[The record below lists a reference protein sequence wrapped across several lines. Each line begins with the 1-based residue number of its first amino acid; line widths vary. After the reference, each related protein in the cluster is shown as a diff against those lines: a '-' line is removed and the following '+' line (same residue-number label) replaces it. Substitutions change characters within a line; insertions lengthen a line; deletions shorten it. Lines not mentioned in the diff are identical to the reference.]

1 MQKAIAIAGIHT
13 DIGKTV
19 VAAIVT
25 EALQA
30 DYWKPVQA
38 GSLDNSDSMTV
49 KSLLSNT
56 QSMIHPEAVQLQM
69 AASPHAAA
77 RHENREID
85 FREFTLPQTNN
96 TLVIET
102 AGGLFSPIDENGTMA
117 DFLQQQK
124 LPALLV
130 TRHYLGSINHTLLCM
145 EAMKHRGI
153 PLLGVIVSGE
163 PDENSESFIRKYSG
177 VTEVFHTGELNE
189 VNPQTIHEVAAK
201 MKPWIQNVLNNG

>member
-38 GSLDNSDSMTV
+38 GSLDNSDSITV
-49 KSLLSNT
+49 KRLLSNT
-56 QSMIHPEAVQLQM
+56 RSIVHPEAVQLQM
-69 AASPHAAA
+69 AASPHTAA
-77 RHENREID
+77 RHENRTID
-85 FREFTLPQTNN
+85 YRDFLLPQTNN

-117 DFLQQQK
+117 DFLQHQQ

-130 TRHYLGSINHTLLCM
+130 TRHYLGSINHTLLCI

-153 PLLGVIVSGE
+153 PLLGLIVSGN
-163 PDENSESFIRKYSG
+163 PDENSESFIRNYAG
-177 VTEVFHTGELNE
+177 IDAIYHTGELTT
-189 VNPQTIHEVAAK
+189 VNKETIHEVATK
-201 MKPWIQNVLNNG
+201 MKPWIQNLLNNG